1 VTQRTRKKTS
11 TAKASGRT
19 KAKPPNPE
27 RVLAALDR
35 SQAMISFEPDGTVVG
50 ANELFLNSIGYSLGD
65 IVGKHHSMFVDPE
78 YARSDE
84 YRAFWKRLGA
94 GQFERGEYKR
104 IGKGGREI
112 WLQAS
117 YNPIVA
123 PDGKVHRVVKIATDV
138 TASKLAF
145 ADFSGQVSAIGRS
158 QAVIEFNLDGT
169 ILNANDAFLQSFG
182 YQLDEIRGK
191 HHSMFVDPE
200 YARSDEYRAFWKRL
214 NDGVFDRGEYKRIGK
229 GGREVWIQASYNPI
243 FDLNGKPYKVVKY
256 ARDATDVT
264 ERKLIFNELSRAI
277 DALARGDLTA
287 SVRGNFKG
295 EYAALAASM
304 NGTLDKLRTMVFE
317 INKSARSIAN
327 AVAEIS
333 TGNADLN
340 KRTQEQ
346 SAALEQT
353 SARLESLTATVK
365 QNAGNAVQA
374 NQLAAGARNAAEKGG
389 DVVGAAVHAMGAIT
403 ESSKK
408 VSDIISVIE
417 QLAFQTNMLAL
428 NAAVEAARAGDQ
440 GRGFAVVAAEVRN
453 LAQRSA
459 SAAKEIKSLI
469 QDSQDKVHQGAALV
483 NQSGLTLQDIVT
495 SVKRVSDI
503 VEEIKA
509 ASEEQAEGIDQI
521 NSAVAQMDKG
531 TQQNAAMVQEGTAAA
546 ESVTEQAKT
555 MTELVERFNIGE
567 MEEPDEPEPRE
578 RGTRAEARRQ
588 PPPARREP
596 SGGRRNGARRVI
608 HESELDTEWK
618 DF

>member
-1 VTQRTRKKTS
+1 VTQTTRKKAS
-11 TAKASGRT
+11 TAKARGRS
-19 KAKPPNPE
+19 KPNPPNPE
-27 RVLAALDR
+27 RVLAALER
-35 SQAMISFEPDGTVVG
+35 SQAMITFEPDGTIVN
-50 ANELFLNSIGYSLGD
+50 ANELFLQSIGYSLSE
-65 IVGKHHSMFVDPE
+65 IAGKHHSMFVDPE
-78 YARSDE
+78 YARSDD

-94 GQFERGEYKR
+94 GQFERGEFKR

-117 YNPIVA
+117 YNPIVT
-123 PDGKVHRVVKIATDV
+123 PDGTVHRVVKIATDV

-145 ADFSGQVSAIGRS
+145 ADYSGQVSAIGRS

-169 ILNANDAFLQSFG
+169 VLNANDAFLQSFG
-182 YQLDEIRGK
+182 YQLDEIKGK
-191 HHSMFVDPE
+191 HHSMFVDPD

-264 ERKLIFNELSRAI
+264 ERKLVFNELSKTI
-277 DALARGDLTA
+277 EALSLGDLTA
-287 SVRGNFKG
+287 SVQGSYKG
-295 EYAALAASM
+295 EYAALAEAM
-304 NGTLDKLRTMVFE
+304 NGSLDKLRTMMFE

-389 DVVGAAVHAMGAIT
+389 EVVGAAVNAMGAIT

-417 QLAFQTNMLAL
+417 QIAFQTNMLAL

-555 MTELVERFNIGE
+555 MTALVERFNIGDVD
-567 MEEPDEPEPRE
+567 EEGEPEPPQ
-578 RGTRAEARRQ
+578 RARPEARRQ
-588 PPPARREP
+588 APAARREA
-596 SGGRRNGARRVI
+596 SGGRRNGARRGVI
-608 HESELDTEWK
+608 HESELDTEWR